1 MTSEL
6 GCETVSISKAEE
18 LSGGVSVHLGGDTTD
33 RQTHTE
39 RGREGGGRGGGQR
52 NTNSMRMNRMLD

>member
-18 LSGGVSVHLGGDTTD
+18 QSGGVSVHLGGGHN
-33 RQTHTE
+33 RQTDTHGE
-39 RGREGGGRGGGQR
+39 GEGGRRERRGTEKYKQYE
-52 NTNSMRMNRMLD
+52 NE

>member
-1 MTSEL
+1 MTSEF

-18 LSGGVSVHLGGDTTD
+18 LSGGVSVHWGGHTTD
-33 RQTHTE
+33 RQTDTE